1 MSTSKH
7 PGSLTSS
14 PLAIA
19 SAGLLALAVAMGV
32 GRFAFT
38 PILPMMLDDAGLSIA
53 DGGLLATAN
62 YIGYLC
68 GAIAAMAV
76 RLRHQTALRAG
87 LIVIGVTTL
96 AMGWQVP
103 LGIWLLMRALAGI
116 ASAWVLISVSA
127 WSLETLARYQRPWLS
142 SIVFAG
148 VGTGIAGAGLL
159 CLALT
164 WSGAG
169 SSQAWIAL
177 GLFSLAVT
185 AAIWPVFRRAG
196 EAGNAA
202 KRGGPAAYR
211 WNADAI
217 RLVVCYGMFGFGY
230 IIPATFLPVM
240 AKKALADTGLFGW
253 AWPVFGVAAALST
266 LAVAV
271 LIRRVGN
278 RSVWI
283 ACHLIMA
290 FGVALPVIL
299 PHVVAIFLA
308 ALMVGGTFMVITLV
322 AMQEARQ
329 VAGDAA
335 TVLIA
340 AMTAAFA
347 AGQIAGPLLITYGF
361 SGESGFSQALL
372 VAAALLTA
380 SAAALASGNKSAN
393 RIYSKKTTDKEKT
406 S

>member
-1 MSTSKH
+1 
-7 PGSLTSS
+7 
-14 PLAIA
+14 
-19 SAGLLALAVAMGV
+19 
-32 GRFAFT
+32 
-38 PILPMMLDDAGLSIA
+38 
-53 DGGLLATAN
+53 LLATAN

-68 GAIAAMAV
+68 GAITAMAV
-76 RLRHQTALRAG
+76 RLRLETALRAG
-87 LIVIGVTTL
+87 LVVIGVTTL
-96 AMGWQVP
+96 AMGWRLP
-103 LGIWLLMRALAGI
+103 LGMWLLMRMLAGV

-127 WSLETLARYQRPWLS
+127 WSLETLARYRRPLLS

-148 VGTGIAGAGLL
+148 VGSGIAVAGLL

-164 WSGAG
+164 HGGAG
-169 SSQAWIAL
+169 SSQAWMAL

-185 AAIWPVFRRAG
+185 IVIWPFFRRTGDAG
-196 EAGNAA
+196 DAA
-202 KRGGPAAYR
+202 KPGGRAAYH

-240 AKKALADTGLFGW
+240 AKKALADTALFGW
-253 AWPVFGVAAALST
+253 SWPLFGFAAVLST
-266 LAVAV
+266 LAVAM

-278 RSVWI
+278 RGLWI

-290 FGVALPVIL
+290 SGVALPVIW

-329 VAGDAA
+329 VAGSAA

-340 AMTAAFA
+340 AMTASFA
-347 AGQIAGPLLITYGF
+347 AGQIAGPLLITYGLP
-361 SGESGFSQALL
+361 GEGGFSQALL
-372 VAAALLTA
+372 IAASLLTA
-380 SAAALASGNKSAN
+380 SAVALASGNKRPKHIFS
-393 RIYSKKTTDKEKT
+393 IKTTDKENI